1 MTYGTASTPYL
12 ATRVL
17 RQVGLDNS
25 TNYPAA
31 SQAILRDFYMD
42 DLLTGANTVQL

>member
-1 MTYGTASTPYL
+1 MTYGTASTHL

-17 RQVGLDNS
+17 RRVGLDNS